1 MQTPHPRPQGLGKQ
15 LPKLILFPLSPVQF
29 SFRLYS
35 LPLLCEKSKDL
46 ICVVVVHRAH
56 LINGPHCTVCY
67 INLAVTQ
74 RYFYQ

>member
-35 LPLLCEKSKDL
+35 LPLLGEKSKDL

-74 RYFYQ
+74 CYFYQ